1 MTLTATGQ
9 GVTAPGR
16 DDLRAEALRL
26 FAGAGAA
33 PADLAATRTDRSGAT
48 GADPLVVVR
57 ARSVAEVRDVLAWA
71 HERRVPVVPRGAGT
85 GLAGGALA
93 DGALV
98 LDVSGLDRI
107 VRIDPVEEL
116 AVVEPGV
123 LTADLDAAAAA
134 HGLMYAPDPASAAIS
149 TIGGNIAT
157 NAGGMR
163 CVKHGVTRDAVLG
176 LEVVLADGRLL
187 RTGRAT
193 AKGVVGYDLTGLLV
207 GSEGTLGVVVGATL
221 RLRPRAEA
229 GATVLATYPDVE
241 TAARACSRV
250 GAARL
255 RPSVLELLDSATLGA
270 VAEHTGTSLG
280 DAGAVVVA
288 QTDGPHALAEIAGV
302 AAALQDGAA
311 SLERTEDPVRAAE
324 LLTARR
330 LALPA
335 IEARAHAL
343 IEDICVPRGRLAEA
357 VRGVEAIAAETGVA
371 IYTFAHAGDGNV
383 HPIVTWPRSATGE
396 DAPRPP
402 EVDAAADRVFAL
414 AVALGGTLSG
424 EHGIGT
430 LKRAHLGLELDEDV
444 LDVQRAVK
452 AALDPR
458 GILNPGKAV

>member
-1 MTLTATGQ
+1 MTA
-9 GVTAPGR
+9 A
-16 DDLRAEALRL
+16 LRAEVLARFPGARADDDALAR
-26 FAGAGAA
+26 A
-33 PADLAATRTDRSGAT
+33 RTDRSGT
-48 GADPLVVVR
+48 PGSADPLAVVR
-57 ARSVAEVRDVLAWA
+57 AGSVDEVRAVLAWA
-71 HERRVPVVPRGAGT
+71 HEQRVPVVPRGAGT
-85 GLAGGALA
+85 GLAGGAVA

-98 LDVSGLDRI
+98 LDVSGMRRI
-107 VRIDPVEEL
+107 VHVDPVEEV

-123 LTADLDAAAAA
+123 LTADLDAAAAE

-193 AKGVVGYDLTGLLV
+193 AKGVVGYDLTALLV

-221 RLRPRAEA
+221 RLRPRPHV
-229 GATVLATYPDVE
+229 GGTVLATYPDVE

-255 RPSVLELLDSATLGA
+255 RPSLLELIDAATLAA
-270 VAEHTGTSLG
+270 VADHTGTTALAS
-280 DAGAVVVA
+280 AGAAVVA
-288 QTDGPHALAEIAGV
+288 QTDGADAPT
-302 AAALQDGAA
+302 AAAELTRIVEVLRDGADT
-311 SLERTEDPVRAAE
+311 LEQDDDPARADE

-335 IEARAHAL
+335 VEARGHAL
-343 IEDICVPRGRLAEA
+343 IEDICVPRARLAEA
-357 VRGVEAIAAETGVA
+357 VRGIERIAAETGVP
-371 IYTFAHAGDGNV
+371 IYTFAHAGDGNL
-383 HPIVTWPRSATGE
+383 HPIVSWPR
-396 DAPRPP
+396 DAGASGAQRPAA
-402 EVDAAADRVFAL
+402 VDDAAGRIFEL

-424 EHGIGT
+424 EHGVGT
-430 LKRAHLGLELDEDV
+430 LKRAYLGLELDADA
-444 LDVQRAVK
+444 LAVQRAVK

-458 GILNPGKAV
+458 GILNPGKAI